1 MKKLLKITSVL
12 LVLIIVMTLAGCK
25 FEMTEEERQAYIKAN
40 THEYEVVSVHQY
52 IKTETTRY
60 GHITNQEPRYTF
72 TYIGGD
78 GQLQRI
84 DDFCHTEYGL
94 WKVCLGEENKYVE
107 KTDGVDT
114 YKYLYLTKETLA
126 NMDSLNGGI
135 N

>member
-1 MKKLLKITSVL
+1 MKKAVKIISIL
-12 LVLIIVMTLAGCK
+12 LVLSVVLCLTGCK
-25 FEMTEEERQAYIKAN
+25 VEMTEEERQAYIKAN

-60 GHITNQEPRYTF
+60 GHIISQEPRYTF

-78 GQLQRI
+78 GQLQQI
-84 DDFCHTEYGL
+84 DEFCHTEHGL

-107 KTDGVDT
+107 KTDGIDT

-126 NMDSLNGGI
+126 NMDSLNGGVK
-135 N
+135 